1 MASARH
7 GVREAP
13 GGLALV
19 QELLNTRATM
29 HYGADLLLHADD
41 AQRWLTEALATW
53 SRVSGLPAP
62 TLLISS
68 NDMRSLRRL
77 RTTFENVILAAGKE
91 RLDGALPP
99 ADVPVSLVPDA
110 DGWVRMVPTGRGTR
124 WLASA
129 LWAEARL
136 AQQAGLWSR
145 LKLCHNA
152 DCRAAF
158 FDTSR
163 NNSGVWHD
171 VSTCGNTANLRAFRE
186 RKRLLGGSDPQIC
199 PLQLPGGG
207 RPQLPG
213 GPPQLPGPPGLR

>member
-1 MASARH
+1 MSWKASARH

-13 GGLALV
+13 AGLALL
-19 QELLNTRATM
+19 QELINTRATM
-29 HYGADLLLHADD
+29 SYGADLLATADD
-41 AQRWLTEALATW
+41 AQWWLTEALATW

-62 TLLISS
+62 TLLISTA
-68 NDMRSLRRL
+68 DLRALRRL
-77 RTTFENVILAAGKE
+77 RTTFENVILAGASPE
-91 RLDGALPP
+91 PDGALPP

-110 DGWVRMVPTGRGTR
+110 DGWVRIVPAGRGIR

-129 LWAEARL
+129 MWAEALL
-136 AQQAGLWSR
+136 AQPAGPWSR
-145 LKLCHNA
+145 LKLGHNI

-186 RKRLLGGSDPQIC
+186 RKRLLGGTGDPTA
-199 PLQLPGGG
+199 
-207 RPQLPG
+207 R
-213 GPPQLPGPPGLR
+213 

>member
-1 MASARH
+1 MSWMASARH

-19 QELLNTRATM
+19 QDLLNTRATM

-41 AQRWLTEALATW
+41 AQLWLTEALTTW
-53 SRVSGLPAP
+53 PRVSGLPAP

-129 LWAEARL
+129 LWAEALL
-136 AQQAGLWSR
+136 AQQAGLWQR
-145 LKLCHNA
+145 LKLCHNI

-158 FDTSR
+158 F
-163 NNSGVWHD
+163 H
-171 VSTCGNTANLRAFRE
+171 TAPQHRRRARFLRPAPQQRRRLPRRE
-186 RKRLLGGSDPQIC
+186 HLRQYGHFASFPRAKAPD
-199 PLQLPGGG
+199 G
-207 RPQLPG
+207 RQRQPV
-213 GPPQLPGPPGLR
+213 

>member
-1 MASARH
+1 MSWMASARH

-13 GGLALV
+13 AGLALV

-29 HYGADLLLHADD
+29 HYGSDLLVMADD
-41 AQRWLTEALATW
+41 AQRWLSEAIATW

-68 NDMRSLRRL
+68 SDLRSLRRL
-77 RTTFENVILAAGKE
+77 RTTFENVILAAGNE
-91 RLDGALPP
+91 GLDGALPP

-129 LWAEARL
+129 LWAEALL
-136 AQQAGLWSR
+136 AQQAGLWPR
-145 LKLCHNA
+145 LKLCHNG

-186 RKRLLGGSDPQIC
+186 RKRLMGGS
-199 PLQLPGGG
+199 GGQS
-207 RPQLPG
+207 RPPVVG
-213 GPPQLPGPPGLR
+213 GPPNFR

>member
-1 MASARH
+1 MSWKASARH

-13 GGLALV
+13 AGLALV
-19 QELLNTRATM
+19 QELINTRATM
-29 HYGADLLLHADD
+29 SYGADLLANADD
-41 AQRWLTEALATW
+41 TQIWLTEALATW
-53 SRVSGLPAP
+53 SRASGLPAP
-62 TLLISS
+62 ILLISTA
-68 NDMRSLRRL
+68 DLRALRRL
-77 RTTFENVILAAGKE
+77 RTTFENVVLAGASQE
-91 RLDGALPP
+91 PDGALPP

-129 LWAEARL
+129 LWAEALL
-136 AQQAGLWSR
+136 AQQAGLWPR
-145 LKLCHNA
+145 LKLCHNI

-186 RKRLLGGSDPQIC
+186 RKRLLGGS
-199 PLQLPGGG
+199 GG
-207 RPQLPG
+207 RPTV
-213 GPPQLPGPPGLR
+213 PGPPGMR

>member
-1 MASARH
+1 MSWKASARH

-13 GGLALV
+13 AGLALV

-29 HYGADLLLHADD
+29 SYGPDLLALPDD
-41 AQRWLTEALATW
+41 AQRWLTEALNTW
-53 SRVSGLPAP
+53 SRVAGLPAP
-62 TLLISS
+62 VLLLSS
-68 NDMRSLRRL
+68 TDMRSLRRL
-77 RTTFENVILAAGKE
+77 RTTFENVILAGGRNQE
-91 RLDGALPP
+91 PDGALPP
-99 ADVPVSLVPDA
+99 ADVSVSLVPDS
-110 DGWVRMVPTGRGTR
+110 DGWVRIVPTGRGTR

-129 LWAEARL
+129 LWSEALL
-136 AQQAGLWSR
+136 AQQAGLWPR

-186 RKRLLGGSDPQIC
+186 RKRLMGGTGEPVV
-199 PLQLPGGG
+199 
-207 RPQLPG
+207 RPTGQRPDLE
-213 GPPQLPGPPGLR
+213 

>member
-1 MASARH
+1 MSWKASARH

-13 GGLALV
+13 AGLALV

-29 HYGADLLLHADD
+29 NYAPDLLSMPDD
-41 AQRWLTEALATW
+41 AQRWLTDGLTTW

-62 TLLISS
+62 VLLLSS
-68 NDMRSLRRL
+68 TDMRSLRRL
-77 RTTFENVILAAGKE
+77 RTTFENVILAGG
-91 RLDGALPP
+91 RTQVPDGALPP

-110 DGWVRMVPTGRGTR
+110 DGWVRIVPSGRGIR

-129 LWAEARL
+129 MWAEALL

-145 LKLCHNA
+145 LKLCHNI

-186 RKRLLGGSDPQIC
+186 RKRLLGNTGE
-199 PLQLPGGG
+199 
-207 RPQLPG
+207 
-213 GPPQLPGPPGLR
+213 LR

>member
-1 MASARH
+1 MSWKASARH

-13 GGLALV
+13 AGLALV
-19 QELLNTRATM
+19 QELINTRPTM
-29 HYGADLLLHADD
+29 SYGADVLVMTDD
-41 AQRWLTEALATW
+41 AQPWLTESLATW

-62 TLLISS
+62 TLLLSS
-68 NDMRSLRRL
+68 ADLRSLRRL
-77 RTTFENVILAAGKE
+77 RTTFENVILAGSSPE
-91 RLDGALPP
+91 PDGALPP
-99 ADVPVSLVPDA
+99 ADVPVSLVPDS

-129 LWAEARL
+129 LWAEALL
-136 AQQAGLWSR
+136 AQQAGLWPR

-186 RKRLLGGSDPQIC
+186 RKRLLGGSGG
-199 PLQLPGGG
+199 LP
-207 RPQLPG
+207 
-213 GPPQLPGPPGLR
+213 PGPAVDRPSGLR

>member
-1 MASARH
+1 MSWKASARH

-13 GGLALV
+13 AGLALV
-19 QELLNTRATM
+19 QELINTRATM
-29 HYGADLLLHADD
+29 SYGADLLGDADD
-41 AQRWLTEALATW
+41 TQIWLTEALATW
-53 SRVSGLPAP
+53 SRASGLPAP
-62 TLLISS
+62 ILLISTT
-68 NDMRSLRRL
+68 DLRSLRRL
-77 RTTFENVILAAGKE
+77 RATFENVVLAGASPE
-91 RLDGALPP
+91 PDGALPP

-129 LWAEARL
+129 LWAEALL
-136 AQQAGLWSR
+136 AQQAGLWPR

-186 RKRLLGGSDPQIC
+186 RKRLLGGS
-199 PLQLPGGG
+199 GG
-207 RPQLPG
+207 RPT
-213 GPPQLPGPPGLR
+213 LPGPPGLR

>member
-1 MASARH
+1 MSWMASARH

-13 GGLALV
+13 AGLALL
-19 QELLNTRATM
+19 QELLNTRPPM
-29 HYGADLLLHADD
+29 SYGTDLLMEVDD

-62 TLLISS
+62 TLLLSS
-68 NDMRSLRRL
+68 SDLRSLRRL
-77 RTTFENVILAAGKE
+77 RSTFENVILAGGTGGPE
-91 RLDGALPP
+91 GTLPP

-110 DGWVRMVPTGRGTR
+110 DGWVRIVPAGRGTR

-129 LWAEARL
+129 LWSEALL
-136 AQQAGLWSR
+136 AQQAGLWPR
-145 LKLCHNA
+145 LKLCNNIE
-152 DCRAAF
+152 CRAAF

-186 RKRLLGGSDPQIC
+186 RRRLMGGSGA
-199 PLQLPGGG
+199 LPP
-207 RPQLPG
+207 RPTVQ
-213 GPPQLPGPPGLR
+213 GPPSLI